1 MRKITLK
8 NTLWLLA
15 IWFLPQLVWAQE
27 ARITEE
33 ETTLTTYPYS
43 DPNPVPAFTKARKTK
58 IYPYNLFDGYSTT
71 SVDKK
76 WKVVK
81 LENDYI
87 EVYVLPEIGGKVWG
101 AIEKSTGNEFLYKNK
116 VVKFRDIALRGLWTS
131 GVKEFNCDIIG
142 ETAST
147 RGPVHYKMIENSD
160 GSVGCIVGDLDL
172 SSRTQWA
179 VEIRLPV
186 EQAYFEAIVIRYK
199 PTSA

>member
-1 MRKITLK
+1 MKMITLK

-58 IYPYNLFDGYSTT
+58 IYPYNLFDGYSTK
-71 SVDKK
+71 SVEQK

-87 EVYVLPEIGGKVWG
+87 EVYVLPEIGGKIWG

-116 VVKFRDIALRGLWTS
+116 VVKFRDISLRGPWTS
-131 GVKEFNCDIIG
+131 GGIEFNFGIIG
-142 ETAST
+142 HTPSTAA
-147 RGPVHYKMIENSD
+147 PVDYKIIE
-160 GSVGCIVGDLDL
+160 
-172 SSRTQWA
+172 
-179 VEIRLPV
+179 
-186 EQAYFEAIVIRYK
+186 
-199 PTSA
+199 